1 MSKDLLRKL
10 SAILD
15 RGQKIKIMGLMVLI
29 LIGGIMET
37 ASASLILPLVSAV
50 LDEKKF
56 SSNKYVIIA
65 MNLMDI
71 SNIRTFTF
79 VLLGIIIAAFIVK
92 NAFLILQTYLLA
104 RFANRNRARCTTNL
118 LWQFLHRPYEYYL
131 YAETSDI
138 IRTIYGDMDNIFNLL
153 LQCMNFAAELIVSVC
168 LGIFILIM
176 DWKMTILV
184 AGLLG
189 LLTLYNTKVIKR
201 HLNTAGDGARINQA
215 GMYKWI
221 LQSASGIKDVK
232 VLKKEYYFTEKYS
245 ESVESYAD
253 NQIKY
258 NVLTNLPRLLIETVA
273 IVGILT
279 YVMLSMALG
288 TDIAALMTTLSAFAV
303 AAMRLLPSVNRLNT
317 YMANIAYY
325 EPALN
330 FIYENVDTRGLSEE
344 NVLVKY
350 AEQTFLTA
358 ADLNRG
364 DIDTTAAVIVEAEP
378 LTMERAIK
386 LNGITFA
393 YPKTDKLIFD
403 HADVEIPIGM
413 SVGVMGVS
421 GAGKST
427 IVDIL
432 LGLLKIKT
440 GTVTCDGKNVME
452 HYEQWLSHIG
462 YIPQNIYMLDDSIRH
477 NIAFGVRDE
486 DIDDERVW
494 KVLAEA
500 QMREFVEDLPD
511 KLDSEIGERGVR
523 ISGGQRQRLGIARA
537 LYHDPELLIFDEATS
552 ALDNDTE
559 TAIMEAID
567 RLHGRKTL
575 VIIAHR
581 LRTIEN
587 CDLIYEVKGGKIV
600 KTNR

>member
-1 MSKDLLRKL
+1 MSKDVLKKL

-15 RGQKIKIMGLMVLI
+15 RGQKIKIFGLMILI
-29 LIGGIMET
+29 LIGGLMET

-50 LDEKKF
+50 LDSDAFAQKEYVKKGMEIL
-56 SSNKYVIIA
+56 NIT
-65 MNLMDI
+65 
-71 SNIRTFTF
+71 NIRTLTF
-79 VLLGIIIAAFIVK
+79 ILLGAIMAAYVIK
-92 NAFLILQTYLLA
+92 NLYLIFETYLLA

-118 LWQFLHRPYEYYL
+118 LWQYLHRPYEYYL

-138 IRTIYGDMDNIFNLL
+138 LRTIYGDMDNIFNLL
-153 LQCMNFAAELIVSVC
+153 LQCMNFASEAIVSLC
-168 LGIFILIM
+168 LGIFLLIL
-176 DWKMTILV
+176 DWKMTFMV

-189 LLTLYNTKVIKR
+189 LLTLYNTKVIKK
-201 HLNTAGDGARINQA
+201 HLNKAGDGSRITQA

-232 VLKKEYYFTEKYS
+232 VLKREHYFTQKYNVS
-245 ESVESYAD
+245 AEGYAD

-273 IVGILT
+273 IVGILG
-279 YVMLSMALG
+279 YVMISMATG
-288 TDIAALMTTLSAFAV
+288 TNIEALLTTISAFAI

-317 YMANIAYY
+317 YIANIAYF

-330 FIYENVDTRGLSEE
+330 YIYENVNTKGLSEE
-344 NVLVKY
+344 NVLITHKSH
-350 AEQTFLTA
+350 EQTDSITMKDA
-358 ADLNRG
+358 ISLN
-364 DIDTTAAVIVEAEP
+364 
-378 LTMERAIK
+378 
-386 LNGITFA
+386 NITFV
-393 YPKTDKLIFD
+393 YPNTDKNIFTN
-403 HADVEIPIGM
+403 ADMNIPIGK
-413 SVGVMGVS
+413 SVGVVGAS

-432 LGLLKIKT
+432 LGLLQVKEGAI
-440 GTVTCDGKNVME
+440 TCDGKNVFD
-452 HYEQWLSHIG
+452 HYASWLSHIG
-462 YIPQNIYMLDDSIRH
+462 YIPQTIYMLDDSIRH
-477 NIAFGVRDE
+477 NIAFGVKDE
-486 DIDDERVW
+486 DIDDDRIW
-494 KVLAEA
+494 AVLREA
-500 QMREFVEDLPD
+500 QMQQFVENLPD

-537 LYHDPELLIFDEATS
+537 LYHDPELLVFDEATS

-567 RLHGRKTL
+567 SLHGQKTM

-587 CDLIYEVKGGKIV
+587 CDLIYEVKDEKIIQT
-600 KTNR
+600 K

>member
-1 MSKDLLRKL
+1 MSKDVLRKL

-15 RGQKIKIMGLMVLI
+15 RGQKIRILGLLILI
-29 LIGGIMET
+29 LIGGLMEM

-50 LDEKKF
+50 LDEEAF
-56 SSNKYVIIA
+56 ASNAYVMKGMSIIG
-65 MNLMDI
+65 I
-71 SNIRTFTF
+71 SNIRVLTFM
-79 VLLGIIIAAFIVK
+79 LLGAIMAAYVIK
-92 NAFLILQTYLLA
+92 NLFLIFETYMLA

-118 LWQFLHRPYEYYL
+118 LWQYLHRPYEYYL

-138 IRTIYGDMDNIFNLL
+138 LRTIYGDMDNIFNLL
-153 LQCMNFAAELIVSVC
+153 LQCMNFASEAIVSMC
-168 LGIFILIM
+168 LGIFLLVL
-176 DWKMTILV
+176 DWKMTIMV

-201 HLNTAGDGARINQA
+201 HLNKAGDGSRVTQA

-232 VLKKEYYFTEKYS
+232 VLKREYYFTDKYGDS
-245 ESVESYAD
+245 AEGYAD

-273 IVGILT
+273 IVGILG
-279 YVMLSMALG
+279 YVMISMAAG
-288 TDIAALMTTLSAFAV
+288 AEIASLLTTLSAFAI

-317 YMANIAYY
+317 YIANIAYF

-330 FIYENVDTRGLSEE
+330 YIYDNVNTKGLSEE
-344 NVLVKY
+344 NVLIKY
-350 AEQTFLTA
+350 KDK
-358 ADLNRG
+358 AD
-364 DIDTTAAVIVEAEP
+364 DSSPI
-378 LTMERAIK
+378 TMEQEIELK
-386 LNGITFA
+386 NITFA
-393 YPKTDKLIFD
+393 YPNTDNNIFTE
-403 HADVEIPIGM
+403 ADMSVPIGK
-413 SVGVMGVS
+413 SVGVVGAS

-427 IVDIL
+427 IVDVL
-432 LGLLKIKT
+432 LGLLKIQS
-440 GTVTCDGKNVME
+440 GSITCDGQDIFE
-452 HYEQWLSHIG
+452 HYGSWLSHIG
-462 YIPQNIYMLDDSIRH
+462 YIPQTIYMLDDTIRH

-486 DIDDERVW
+486 DIDDERIW
-494 KVLAEA
+494 AVLRES
-500 QMREFVEDLPD
+500 QMEEFVEGLPD
-511 KLDSEIGERGVR
+511 KLDAEIGERGVR

-567 RLHGRKTL
+567 SLHGQKTM

-587 CDLIYEVKGGKIV
+587 CDLIYEVKDEKITRT
-600 KTNR
+600 K